1 MNFNMNKGRIE
12 TFSDGVIAIVI
23 TIMVLQ
29 LHIPQLK
36 EDCTSNEVWDAI
48 YSIVPKLFDYLLS
61 FVVISILWLNHHA
74 LFDKLPHSTSKLVWY
89 NAFLLFAMSLIPLP
103 TAFLSKYPL
112 LPQAVMFYG
121 FIMFLNTF
129 AFMLLRRYIEVKA
142 KLIPYNQM
150 VQKSNLI
157 ASALYLLSIPLA
169 FFSVYFS
176 YIIFMGIPIWYFLP
190 DKFHK

>member
-12 TFSDGVIAIVI
+12 SFSDGVIAIVI

-36 EDCTSNEVWDAI
+36 EDCTSNEVWNAI
-48 YSIVPKLFDYLLS
+48 FSIVPKLFDYLLS

-112 LPQAVMFYG
+112 LPQAAMFYG

-169 FFSVYFS
+169 FFSVYLS
-176 YIIFMGIPIWYFLP
+176 YIIFVGIPIWYFLP